1 MCLRAGVVQRYLSR
15 ISGPLL
21 DRIDL
26 HVEVVPVGFDEMT
39 ANQKI

>member
-1 MCLRAGVVQRYLSR
+1 
-15 ISGPLL
+15 LL

-39 ANQKI
+39 IENLKTALRYENG